1 MRATREF
8 HVILGNDAQARVF
21 NIIQLGRK
29 PMRRDSVL
37 LSREKAAHRTQIL
50 ASIGLGLREMY
61 DTAQPLPD
69 RISELVGQIAQ
80 PTEESGVDVS

>member
-1 MRATREF
+1 MQAAREF
-8 HVILGNDAQARVF
+8 HIIFGNDAQARVL

-50 ASIGLGLREMY
+50 ASIGRGLREVY
-61 DTAQPLPD
+61 DTAHPLPD
-69 RISELVGQIAQ
+69 RISDLVRQIAQ

>member
-1 MRATREF
+1 MQAAREF
-8 HVILGNDAQARVF
+8 HIIFGNDAQARAL

-50 ASIGLGLREMY
+50 ASIGRGLREVY

-69 RISELVGQIAQ
+69 RISDLVRQIAQ